1 MGSGIVKKI
10 TDKQAVKAA
19 KILSKY
25 CRQRADECD
34 KCIFYP
40 LLYDNKC
47 FCEMNFH
54 VEPEL
59 WGTKELKR
67 ELKK

>member
-10 TDKQAVKAA
+10 TDKRAVKAA

-25 CRQRADECD
+25 CRQRADECGE
-34 KCIFYP
+34 CIFYP
-40 LLYDNKC
+40 QFYGNKC

-54 VEPEL
+54 IEPEM
-59 WGTKELKR
+59 WGIKELKR
-67 ELKK
+67 GLKK

>member
-10 TDKQAVKAA
+10 TDKQAFKAA

-25 CRQRADECD
+25 CRQQADECGE
-34 KCIFYP
+34 CIFYP
-40 LLYDNKC
+40 QFYDNKC

-54 VEPEL
+54 VEPEM
-59 WGTKELKR
+59 WGIKELKR
-67 ELKK
+67 GLKK